1 MAIFASQIYQSLDRE
16 MAEPSRLRLLL
27 AITQLAQSLK
37 PLENSPV
44 TEIPKK
50 TSARSAKLASIPLS
64 VAGRGALGIGRQL
77 IGQSP
82 EYAFADL
89 QEKTAEQ
96 VFKVLGELKGV
107 AMKFGQALSV
117 FEAALPEEIAKPYRE
132 TLTKLQEAAPPLPA
146 RVVHKVL
153 AKELGEDWRDN
164 FADFN
169 DTPAASA
176 SIGQVHR
183 GIWKDGRAVAV
194 KVQYPGAAEALVSDL
209 NQIQRFSKIFG
220 LFMPGLEMKPLLEE
234 LRARIIE
241 EVDYRYEAQAQEACW
256 NAYENDPDI
265 AIPKVVAVS
274 DRVLVSEWLD
284 GTPLSRIIAAGT
296 QEERNNAGIKL
307 ARFHFTAPMRAGL
320 LHADP
325 HPGNFRVLKDGR
337 LGVLDFGA
345 CNRLPNG
352 FPEPFKRL
360 LRNAL
365 EGDAIALYN
374 GFKADGFILPD
385 VDVDPQL
392 VLDYLLPL
400 VEPLRT
406 PYFTYTREWL
416 RDQSARVGDPRN
428 PTAKIGFQLNL
439 PAEYMLIH
447 RVTLGTTGIF
457 CQLRA
462 QGNFRD
468 EALSWFPEIT
478 PTSLQTIS

>member
-1 MAIFASQIYQSLDRE
+1 MQVSE
-16 MAEPSRLRLLL
+16 
-27 AITQLAQSLK
+27 QLPQG
-37 PLENSPV
+37 
-44 TEIPKK
+44 
-50 TSARSAKLASIPLS
+50 TSKRSAKMASIPLS
-64 VAGRGALGIGRQL
+64 LAGRGAIGFGRQL

-82 EYAFADL
+82 DFAFADL

-96 VFKVLGELKGV
+96 IFKVLGELKGG

-132 TLTKLQEAAPPLPA
+132 TLVKLQEAAPPLPA

-153 AKELGEDWRDN
+153 AKELGEHWRDN
-164 FADFN
+164 FAEFN

-176 SIGQVHR
+176 SIGQVHK
-183 GIWKDGRAVAV
+183 GIWKDGREVAV
-194 KVQYPGAAEALVSDL
+194 KIQYPGAKEALISDL
-209 NQIQRFSKIFG
+209 NQIQRFAKIFQ
-220 LFMPGLEMKPLLEE
+220 LLLPGVEMKPLLEE
-234 LRARIIE
+234 LKARIIE
-241 EVDYRYEAQAQEACW
+241 EVDYRYEASAQSACFEA
-256 NAYENDPDI
+256 YKGDSDI
-265 AIPKVVAVS
+265 AIPEVIMAT
-274 DRVLVSEWLD
+274 DRVLVSQWLE
-284 GTPLSRIIAAGT
+284 GTPLSKVIADGT
-296 QEERNNAGIKL
+296 QDERNNAGIRL

-325 HPGNFRVLKDGR
+325 HPGNFRVLNDGR

-374 GFKADGFILPD
+374 GFKEDGFILSD
-385 VDVDPQL
+385 VEVSPEL

-406 PYFTYTREWL
+406 DYFAYSRDWL
-416 RDQSARVGDPRN
+416 RTQSVRVGDPRN

-439 PAEYMLIH
+439 PPEYVLIH

-462 QGNFRD
+462 EGNFRD

-478 PTSLQTIS
+478 PSHLQKS

>member
-1 MAIFASQIYQSLDRE
+1 MAVSE
-16 MAEPSRLRLLL
+16 
-27 AITQLAQSLK
+27 QLPQG
-37 PLENSPV
+37 
-44 TEIPKK
+44 
-50 TSARSAKLASIPLS
+50 TSKRSAKMASIPLS
-64 VAGRGALGIGRQL
+64 LAGRGAIGFGRQL

-82 EYAFADL
+82 DFAFADL

-96 VFKVLGELKGV
+96 IFKVLGELKGG

-117 FEAALPEEIAKPYRE
+117 FEAALPEDIAKPYRE
-132 TLTKLQEAAPPLPA
+132 TLVKLQEAAPPLPA

-153 AKELGEDWRDN
+153 AKELGEHWRDN
-164 FADFN
+164 FAEFN

-176 SIGQVHR
+176 SIGQVHK
-183 GIWKDGRAVAV
+183 GLWKDGRAVAV
-194 KVQYPGAAEALVSDL
+194 KIQYPGAKEALISDL
-209 NQIQRFSKIFG
+209 NQIQRFAKIFQ
-220 LFMPGLEMKPLLEE
+220 LLLPGVEMKPLLEE
-234 LRARIIE
+234 LKARIIE
-241 EVDYRYEAQAQEACW
+241 EVDYRYEASAQSACFEA
-256 NAYENDPDI
+256 YKGDSDI
-265 AIPKVVAVS
+265 AIPEVIMAT
-274 DRVLVSEWLD
+274 DRVLISQWLE
-284 GTPLSRIIAAGT
+284 GTPLSKVITDGT
-296 QEERNNAGIKL
+296 QDERNNAGIRL

-374 GFKADGFILPD
+374 GFKEDGFILSD
-385 VDVDPQL
+385 VEVSPEL

-406 PYFTYTREWL
+406 DYFAYSRDWL
-416 RDQSARVGDPRN
+416 RTQSVRVGDPRN

-439 PAEYMLIH
+439 PPEYVLIH

-462 QGNFRD
+462 EGNFRD

-478 PTSLQTIS
+478 PTHLQKS

>member
-1 MAIFASQIYQSLDRE
+1 V
-16 MAEPSRLRLLL
+16 
-27 AITQLAQSLK
+27 
-37 PLENSPV
+37 PV
-44 TEIPKK
+44 SEELPQG
-50 TSARSAKLASIPLS
+50 TSKRSAKMASIPLS
-64 VAGRGALGIGRQL
+64 LAGRGAIGFGRQL

-82 EYAFADL
+82 DFAFADL

-96 VFKVLGELKGV
+96 IFKVLGELKGG

-117 FEAALPEEIAKPYRE
+117 FEAALPEDIAKPYRE
-132 TLTKLQEAAPPLPA
+132 TLVKLQEAAPPLPA

-153 AKELGEDWRDN
+153 AKELGEHWRDN
-164 FADFN
+164 FAEFN

-176 SIGQVHR
+176 SIGQVHK

-194 KVQYPGAAEALVSDL
+194 KIQYPGAKEALISDL
-209 NQIQRFSKIFG
+209 NQIQRFAKIFQ
-220 LFMPGLEMKPLLEE
+220 LLLPGVEMKPLLEE
-234 LRARIIE
+234 LKARIIE
-241 EVDYRYEAQAQEACW
+241 EVDYRYEASAQSACFEA
-256 NAYENDPDI
+256 YKGDSDI
-265 AIPKVVAVS
+265 AIPEVIMAT
-274 DRVLVSEWLD
+274 DRVLVSQWLE
-284 GTPLSRIIAAGT
+284 GTPLSKVIADGT
-296 QEERNNAGIKL
+296 QQERNNAGIRL

-325 HPGNFRVLKDGR
+325 HPGNFRILKDGR

-360 LRNAL
+360 LKNAL

-374 GFKADGFILPD
+374 GFKEDGFILAD
-385 VDVDPQL
+385 VEVSPEL

-406 PYFTYTREWL
+406 DYFAYSRDWL
-416 RDQSARVGDPRN
+416 RTQSVRVGDPRN

-439 PAEYMLIH
+439 PPEYVLIH

-462 QGNFRD
+462 EGNFRD

-478 PTSLQTIS
+478 PSHLQKS

>member
-1 MAIFASQIYQSLDRE
+1 MRVSE
-16 MAEPSRLRLLL
+16 
-27 AITQLAQSLK
+27 QLPQG
-37 PLENSPV
+37 
-44 TEIPKK
+44 
-50 TSARSAKLASIPLS
+50 TSKRSAKMASIPLS
-64 VAGRGALGIGRQL
+64 LAGRGAIGFGRQL

-82 EYAFADL
+82 DFAFADL

-96 VFKVLGELKGV
+96 IFKVLGELKGG

-117 FEAALPEEIAKPYRE
+117 FEAALPEDIAKPYRE
-132 TLTKLQEAAPPLPA
+132 TLVKLQEAAPPLPA

-153 AKELGEDWRDN
+153 AKELGEHWRDN
-164 FADFN
+164 FAEFN

-176 SIGQVHR
+176 SIGQVHK
-183 GIWKDGRAVAV
+183 GLWKDGRAVAV
-194 KVQYPGAAEALVSDL
+194 KIQYPGAKEALISDL
-209 NQIQRFSKIFG
+209 NQIQRFAKIFQ
-220 LFMPGLEMKPLLEE
+220 LLLPGVEMKPLLEE
-234 LRARIIE
+234 LKARIIE
-241 EVDYRYEAQAQEACW
+241 EVDYRYEASAQSACFEA
-256 NAYENDPDI
+256 YKGDSDI
-265 AIPKVVAVS
+265 AIPEVIMAT
-274 DRVLVSEWLD
+274 DRVLVSQWLE
-284 GTPLSRIIAAGT
+284 GTPLSKVIADGT
-296 QEERNNAGIKL
+296 QDERNNAGIRL

-345 CNRLPNG
+345 CNRLPSG

-360 LRNAL
+360 LKNAL

-374 GFKADGFILPD
+374 GFKEDGFILSD
-385 VDVDPQL
+385 VEVSPEL

-406 PYFTYTREWL
+406 DYFAYSRDWL
-416 RDQSARVGDPRN
+416 RTQSVRVGDPRN

-439 PAEYMLIH
+439 PPEYVLIH

-462 QGNFRD
+462 EGNFRD

-478 PTSLQTIS
+478 PSHLQKS

>member
-1 MAIFASQIYQSLDRE
+1 MQVSEQIPQG
-16 MAEPSRLRLLL
+16 
-27 AITQLAQSLK
+27 
-37 PLENSPV
+37 
-44 TEIPKK
+44 
-50 TSARSAKLASIPLS
+50 TSKRSAKMASIPLS
-64 VAGRGALGIGRQL
+64 LAGRGAIGFGRQL

-82 EYAFADL
+82 NFAFADL

-96 VFKVLGELKGV
+96 IFKVLGELKGG

-132 TLTKLQEAAPPLPA
+132 TLVKLQEAAPPLPA

-153 AKELGEDWRDN
+153 AKELGEHWRDN
-164 FADFN
+164 FAEFN

-176 SIGQVHR
+176 SIGQVHK
-183 GIWKDGRAVAV
+183 GIWKDGREVAV
-194 KVQYPGAAEALVSDL
+194 KIQYPGAKEALISDL
-209 NQIQRFSKIFG
+209 NQIQRFAKIFQ
-220 LFMPGLEMKPLLEE
+220 LLLPGVEMKPLLEE
-234 LRARIIE
+234 LKARIIE
-241 EVDYRYEAQAQEACW
+241 EVDYRYEASAQSACFEA
-256 NAYENDPDI
+256 YKGDSDI
-265 AIPKVVAVS
+265 AIPEVIMAT
-274 DRVLVSEWLD
+274 DRVLVSQWLE
-284 GTPLSRIIAAGT
+284 GTPLSKVIADGT
-296 QEERNNAGIKL
+296 QDERNNAGIRL

-374 GFKADGFILPD
+374 GFKEDGFILSD
-385 VDVDPQL
+385 VEVSPEL

-406 PYFTYTREWL
+406 DYFAYSRDWL
-416 RDQSARVGDPRN
+416 RTQSVRVGDPRN

-439 PAEYMLIH
+439 PPEYVLIH

-462 QGNFRD
+462 EGNFRD

-478 PTSLQTIS
+478 PSHLQKS

>member
-1 MAIFASQIYQSLDRE
+1 MSVEANDQGS
-16 MAEPSRLRLLL
+16 
-27 AITQLAQSLK
+27 
-37 PLENSPV
+37 
-44 TEIPKK
+44 EIPQS
-50 TSARSAKLASIPLS
+50 TVVRTARMVSIPIGL
-64 VAGRGALGIGRQL
+64 AGRGALGIGRQL
-77 IGQSP
+77 VGQSSNVV
-82 EYAFADL
+82 FAEI

-96 VFKVLGELKGV
+96 LFKVLGELKGG

-132 TLTKLQEAAPPLPA
+132 TLVKLQEAAPPLPA

-153 AKELGEDWRDN
+153 AKELGEHWRDN
-164 FADFN
+164 FAEFN
-169 DTPAASA
+169 DIPAASA
-176 SIGQVHR
+176 SIGQVHK

-194 KVQYPGAAEALVSDL
+194 KIQYPGAKEALISDL
-209 NQIQRFSKIFG
+209 NQIQRFAKIFQ
-220 LFMPGLEMKPLLEE
+220 LLLPGVEMKPLLEE
-234 LRARIIE
+234 LKTRIIE
-241 EVDYRYEAQAQEACW
+241 EVDYRYEASAQSACFEA
-256 NAYENDPDI
+256 YKDDSDI
-265 AIPKVVAVS
+265 AIPEVIMAT
-274 DRVLVSEWLD
+274 DRVLVSQWLE
-284 GTPLSRIIAAGT
+284 GTPLSKVITDGT
-296 QEERNNAGIKL
+296 QQERNNAGIRL

-374 GFKADGFILPD
+374 GFKEDGFILSD
-385 VDVDPQL
+385 VEVDPKL

-406 PYFTYTREWL
+406 DYFAYSRDWL
-416 RDQSARVGDPRN
+416 RTQSLRVGDPRN

-439 PAEYMLIH
+439 PAEYVLIH

-462 QGNFRD
+462 EGNFRD

-478 PTSLQTIS
+478 PSHLQRS

>member
-1 MAIFASQIYQSLDRE
+1 VS
-16 MAEPSRLRLLL
+16 
-27 AITQLAQSLK
+27 K
-37 PLENSPV
+37 
-44 TEIPKK
+44 EIPRK
-50 TSARSAKLASIPLS
+50 TSTRSAKLASIPLA
-64 VAGRGALGIGRQL
+64 VAGRGAIGFGKQL

-82 EYAFADL
+82 QFAFAEL

-96 VFKVLGELKGV
+96 VFKVLGELKGG

-132 TLTKLQEAAPPLPA
+132 TLVKLQEAAPPLPA

-153 AKELGEDWRDN
+153 AKELGDDWRDN
-164 FADFN
+164 FSDF
-169 DTPAASA
+169 DDKPAASA
-176 SIGQVHR
+176 SIGQVHKAR
-183 GIWKDGRAVAV
+183 WKDGRAVAV
-194 KVQYPGAAEALVSDL
+194 KIQYPGAAEALISDL
-209 NQIQRFSKIFG
+209 NQIERFSKIFQ

-234 LRARIIE
+234 MKARIIE
-241 EVDYRYEAQAQEACW
+241 EVDYRFEAEAQEACW
-256 NAYENDPDI
+256 NAYLNDPDI
-265 AIPKVVAVS
+265 AIPKVVSAT
-274 DRVLVSEWLD
+274 DRVIISEWLE
-284 GTPLSRIIAAGT
+284 GKPLSKVIAGGS
-296 QEERNNAGIKL
+296 QDERNNAGIKL

-325 HPGNFRVLKDGR
+325 HPGNFRVLADGR

-365 EGDAIALYN
+365 EGDALALYH
-374 GFKADGFILPD
+374 GFKEDGFILPE

-406 PYFTYTREWL
+406 PHFEYTREWL
-416 RDQSARVGDPRN
+416 REQSVRVGDPRN

-439 PAEYMLIH
+439 PAEYVLIH

-478 PTSLQTIS
+478 PTHLQNA

>member
-1 MAIFASQIYQSLDRE
+1 M
-16 MAEPSRLRLLL
+16 
-27 AITQLAQSLK
+27 
-37 PLENSPV
+37 PV
-44 TEIPKK
+44 SEELPQG
-50 TSARSAKLASIPLS
+50 TSKRSAKMASIPLS
-64 VAGRGALGIGRQL
+64 LAGRGAIGFGRQL

-82 EYAFADL
+82 DFAFADL

-96 VFKVLGELKGV
+96 IFKVLGELKGG

-117 FEAALPEEIAKPYRE
+117 FEAALPEDIAKPYRE
-132 TLTKLQEAAPPLPA
+132 TLVKLQEAAPPLPA

-153 AKELGEDWRDN
+153 AKELGEHWRDN
-164 FADFN
+164 FAEFN

-176 SIGQVHR
+176 SIGQVHK

-194 KVQYPGAAEALVSDL
+194 KIQYPGAKEALISDL
-209 NQIQRFSKIFG
+209 NQIQRFAKIFQ
-220 LFMPGLEMKPLLEE
+220 LLLPGVEMKPLLEE
-234 LRARIIE
+234 LKARIIE
-241 EVDYRYEAQAQEACW
+241 EVDYRYEASAQSACFEA
-256 NAYENDPDI
+256 YKGDSDI
-265 AIPKVVAVS
+265 AIPEVIMAT
-274 DRVLVSEWLD
+274 DRVLVSQWLE
-284 GTPLSRIIAAGT
+284 GTPLSKVISDGT
-296 QEERNNAGIKL
+296 QEERNNAGIRL

-360 LRNAL
+360 LKNAL

-374 GFKADGFILPD
+374 GFKEDGFILAD
-385 VDVDPQL
+385 VEVSPEL

-406 PYFTYTREWL
+406 DYFAYSRDWL
-416 RDQSARVGDPRN
+416 RTQSVRVGDPRN

-439 PAEYMLIH
+439 PPEYVLIH

-462 QGNFRD
+462 EGNFRD

-478 PTSLQTIS
+478 PSHLQKS

>member
-1 MAIFASQIYQSLDRE
+1 

-89 QEKTAEQ
+89 QEKAAEQ
-96 VFKVLGELKGV
+96 VFKVLGELKGG

-183 GIWKDGRAVAV
+183 GVWKDGRAVAV

-284 GTPLSRIIAAGT
+284 GTPLSRIIATGT

-478 PTSLQTIS
+478 PSSLQTIS

>member
-1 MAIFASQIYQSLDRE
+1 MQVSE
-16 MAEPSRLRLLL
+16 
-27 AITQLAQSLK
+27 QLPQG
-37 PLENSPV
+37 
-44 TEIPKK
+44 
-50 TSARSAKLASIPLS
+50 TSKRSAKMASIPLS
-64 VAGRGALGIGRQL
+64 LAGRGAIGFGRQL

-82 EYAFADL
+82 DFAFADL

-96 VFKVLGELKGV
+96 IFKVLGELKGG

-132 TLTKLQEAAPPLPA
+132 TLVKLQEAAPPLPA

-153 AKELGEDWRDN
+153 AKELGEHWRDN
-164 FADFN
+164 FAEFN

-176 SIGQVHR
+176 SIGQVHK
-183 GIWKDGRAVAV
+183 GIWKDGREVAV
-194 KVQYPGAAEALVSDL
+194 KIQYPGAKEALISDL
-209 NQIQRFSKIFG
+209 NQIQRFAKIFQ
-220 LFMPGLEMKPLLEE
+220 LLLPGVEMKPLLEE
-234 LRARIIE
+234 LKARIIE
-241 EVDYRYEAQAQEACW
+241 EVDYRYEASAQSACFEA
-256 NAYENDPDI
+256 YKGDSDI
-265 AIPKVVAVS
+265 AIPEVIMAT
-274 DRVLVSEWLD
+274 DRVLVSQWLE
-284 GTPLSRIIAAGT
+284 GTPLSKVITDGT
-296 QEERNNAGIKL
+296 QDERNNAGIRL

-374 GFKADGFILPD
+374 GFKEDGFILSD
-385 VDVDPQL
+385 VEVSPEL

-406 PYFTYTREWL
+406 DYFAYSRDWL
-416 RDQSARVGDPRN
+416 RTQSVRVGDPRN

-439 PAEYMLIH
+439 PPEYVLIH

-462 QGNFRD
+462 EGNFRD

-478 PTSLQTIS
+478 PSHLQKS

>member
-1 MAIFASQIYQSLDRE
+1 
-16 MAEPSRLRLLL
+16 MAE
-27 AITQLAQSLK
+27 
-37 PLENSPV
+37 
-44 TEIPKK
+44 IPQK

-82 EYAFADL
+82 QFAFADL

-96 VFKVLGELKGV
+96 VFKVLGELKGG

-132 TLTKLQEAAPPLPA
+132 TLTKLQESAPPLPA

-164 FADFN
+164 FASFD

-183 GIWKDGRAVAV
+183 GVWKDGRAVAV
-194 KVQYPGAAEALVSDL
+194 KVQYPGAAEALISDL

-241 EVDYRYEAQAQEACW
+241 EVDYRYEAKAQEACW
-256 NAYENDPDI
+256 FAYENDPDI

-284 GTPLSRIIAAGT
+284 GIPLARVIAEGT
-296 QEERNNAGIKL
+296 QAERNNAGIKL

-337 LGVLDFGA
+337 VGVLDFGA

-365 EGDAIALYN
+365 EGDAVALYE

-406 PYFTYTREWL
+406 PYFEYTREWL
-416 RDQSARVGDPRN
+416 REQSARVGDPRN

-478 PTSLQTIS
+478 PTSLQNA

>member
-1 MAIFASQIYQSLDRE
+1 MAVSE
-16 MAEPSRLRLLL
+16 
-27 AITQLAQSLK
+27 QLPQG
-37 PLENSPV
+37 
-44 TEIPKK
+44 
-50 TSARSAKLASIPLS
+50 TSKRSAKMASIPLS
-64 VAGRGALGIGRQL
+64 LAGRGAIGLGRQL

-82 EYAFADL
+82 EFAFADL

-96 VFKVLGELKGV
+96 IFKVLGELKGG

-132 TLTKLQEAAPPLPA
+132 TLVKLQEAAPPLPA

-153 AKELGEDWRDN
+153 AKELGEHWRDN
-164 FADFN
+164 FAEFN

-176 SIGQVHR
+176 SIGQVHK

-194 KVQYPGAAEALVSDL
+194 KIQYPGAKEALISDL
-209 NQIQRFSKIFG
+209 NQIQRFAKIFQ
-220 LFMPGLEMKPLLEE
+220 LLLPGVEMKPLLEE
-234 LRARIIE
+234 LKTRIIE
-241 EVDYRYEAQAQEACW
+241 EVDYRYEASAQSACFEA
-256 NAYENDPDI
+256 YKDDSDI
-265 AIPKVVAVS
+265 AIPEVIMAT
-274 DRVLVSEWLD
+274 DRVLVSQWLE
-284 GTPLSRIIAAGT
+284 GTPLSKVIADGT
-296 QEERNNAGIKL
+296 QQERNNAGIRL

-374 GFKADGFILPD
+374 GFKEDGFILSD
-385 VDVDPQL
+385 VEVDPKL

-406 PYFTYTREWL
+406 DYFAYSRDWL
-416 RDQSARVGDPRN
+416 RTQSLRVGDPRN

-439 PAEYMLIH
+439 PAEYVLIH

-462 QGNFRD
+462 EGNFRD

-478 PTSLQTIS
+478 PSHLQRS

>member
-1 MAIFASQIYQSLDRE
+1 MPVSE
-16 MAEPSRLRLLL
+16 
-27 AITQLAQSLK
+27 QLPQG
-37 PLENSPV
+37 
-44 TEIPKK
+44 
-50 TSARSAKLASIPLS
+50 TSKRSAKMASIPLS
-64 VAGRGALGIGRQL
+64 LAGRGAIGFGRQL

-82 EYAFADL
+82 DFAFADL

-96 VFKVLGELKGV
+96 IFKVLGELKGG

-117 FEAALPEEIAKPYRE
+117 FEAALPEDIAKPYRE
-132 TLTKLQEAAPPLPA
+132 TLVKLQEAAPPLPA

-153 AKELGEDWRDN
+153 AKELGEHWRDN
-164 FADFN
+164 FAEFN

-176 SIGQVHR
+176 SIGQVHK

-194 KVQYPGAAEALVSDL
+194 KIQYPGAKEALISDL
-209 NQIQRFSKIFG
+209 NQIQRFAKIFQ
-220 LFMPGLEMKPLLEE
+220 LLLPGVEMKPLLEE
-234 LRARIIE
+234 LKARIIE
-241 EVDYRYEAQAQEACW
+241 EVDYRYEASAQSACFEA
-256 NAYENDPDI
+256 YKGDSDI
-265 AIPKVVAVS
+265 AIPEVIMAT
-274 DRVLVSEWLD
+274 DRVLVSQWLE
-284 GTPLSRIIAAGT
+284 GTPLSKVITDGT
-296 QEERNNAGIKL
+296 QEERNNAGIRL

-360 LRNAL
+360 LKNAL

-374 GFKADGFILPD
+374 GFKEDGFILAD
-385 VDVDPQL
+385 VEVSPEL

-400 VEPLRT
+400 VEPLRSD
-406 PYFTYTREWL
+406 YFAYSRDWL
-416 RDQSARVGDPRN
+416 RTQSVRVGDPRN

-439 PAEYMLIH
+439 PPEYVLIH

-462 QGNFRD
+462 EGNFRD

-478 PTSLQTIS
+478 PSHLQKS

>member
-1 MAIFASQIYQSLDRE
+1 MAVSE
-16 MAEPSRLRLLL
+16 
-27 AITQLAQSLK
+27 QLPQG
-37 PLENSPV
+37 
-44 TEIPKK
+44 
-50 TSARSAKLASIPLS
+50 TSKRSAKMASIPLS
-64 VAGRGALGIGRQL
+64 LAGRGAIGFGRQL

-82 EYAFADL
+82 DFAFADL

-96 VFKVLGELKGV
+96 IFKVLGELKGG

-117 FEAALPEEIAKPYRE
+117 FEAALPEDIAKPYRE
-132 TLTKLQEAAPPLPA
+132 TLVKLQEAAPPLPA

-153 AKELGEDWRDN
+153 AKELGEHWRDN
-164 FADFN
+164 FAEFN

-176 SIGQVHR
+176 SIGQVHK
-183 GIWKDGRAVAV
+183 GLWKDGRAVAV
-194 KVQYPGAAEALVSDL
+194 KIQYPGAKEALISDL
-209 NQIQRFSKIFG
+209 NQIQRFAKIFQ
-220 LFMPGLEMKPLLEE
+220 LLLPGVEMKPLLEE
-234 LRARIIE
+234 LKARIIE
-241 EVDYRYEAQAQEACW
+241 EVDYRYEASAQSACFEA
-256 NAYENDPDI
+256 YKGDSDI
-265 AIPKVVAVS
+265 AIPEVIMAT
-274 DRVLVSEWLD
+274 DRVLVSQWLE
-284 GTPLSRIIAAGT
+284 GTPLSKVITDGT
-296 QEERNNAGIKL
+296 QEERNNAGIRL

-374 GFKADGFILPD
+374 GFKEDGFILAD
-385 VDVDPQL
+385 VEVSPEL

-406 PYFTYTREWL
+406 DYFAYSRDWL
-416 RDQSARVGDPRN
+416 RTQSVRVGDPRN

-439 PAEYMLIH
+439 PPEYVLIH

-462 QGNFRD
+462 EGNFRD

-478 PTSLQTIS
+478 PSHLQKS

>member
-1 MAIFASQIYQSLDRE
+1 MRVSE
-16 MAEPSRLRLLL
+16 
-27 AITQLAQSLK
+27 QLPQG
-37 PLENSPV
+37 
-44 TEIPKK
+44 
-50 TSARSAKLASIPLS
+50 TSKRSAKMASIPLS
-64 VAGRGALGIGRQL
+64 LAGRGAIGFGRQL

-82 EYAFADL
+82 DFAFADL

-96 VFKVLGELKGV
+96 IFKVLGELKGG

-117 FEAALPEEIAKPYRE
+117 FEAALPEDIAKPYRE
-132 TLTKLQEAAPPLPA
+132 TLVKLQEAAPPLPA

-153 AKELGEDWRDN
+153 AKELGEHWRDN
-164 FADFN
+164 FAEFN

-176 SIGQVHR
+176 SIGQVHK
-183 GIWKDGRAVAV
+183 GLWKDGRAVAV
-194 KVQYPGAAEALVSDL
+194 KIQYPGAKEALISDL
-209 NQIQRFSKIFG
+209 NQIQRFAKIFQ
-220 LFMPGLEMKPLLEE
+220 LLLPGVEMKPLLEE
-234 LRARIIE
+234 LKARIIE
-241 EVDYRYEAQAQEACW
+241 EVDYRYEASAQSACFEA
-256 NAYENDPDI
+256 YKGDSDI
-265 AIPKVVAVS
+265 AIPEVIMAT
-274 DRVLVSEWLD
+274 DRVLVSQWLE
-284 GTPLSRIIAAGT
+284 GTPLSKVITDGT
-296 QEERNNAGIKL
+296 QDERNSAGIRL

-374 GFKADGFILPD
+374 GFKEDGFILSD
-385 VDVDPQL
+385 VEVSPEL

-406 PYFTYTREWL
+406 DYFAYSRDWL
-416 RDQSARVGDPRN
+416 RTQSVRVGDPRN

-439 PAEYMLIH
+439 PPEYVLIH

-462 QGNFRD
+462 EGNFRD

-478 PTSLQTIS
+478 PSHLQKS

>member
-1 MAIFASQIYQSLDRE
+1 M
-16 MAEPSRLRLLL
+16 
-27 AITQLAQSLK
+27 
-37 PLENSPV
+37 PV
-44 TEIPKK
+44 SEELPQG
-50 TSARSAKLASIPLS
+50 TSKRSAKMASIPLS
-64 VAGRGALGIGRQL
+64 LAGRGAIGFGRQL

-82 EYAFADL
+82 DFAFADL

-96 VFKVLGELKGV
+96 IFKVLGELKGG

-117 FEAALPEEIAKPYRE
+117 FEAALPEDIAKPYRE
-132 TLTKLQEAAPPLPA
+132 TLVKLQEAAPPLPA

-153 AKELGEDWRDN
+153 AKELGEHWRDN
-164 FADFN
+164 FAEFN

-176 SIGQVHR
+176 SIGQVHK

-194 KVQYPGAAEALVSDL
+194 KIQYPGAKEALISDL
-209 NQIQRFSKIFG
+209 NQIQRFAKIFQ
-220 LFMPGLEMKPLLEE
+220 LLLPGVEMKPLLEE
-234 LRARIIE
+234 LKARIIE
-241 EVDYRYEAQAQEACW
+241 EVDYRYEASAQSACFEA
-256 NAYENDPDI
+256 YKGDSDI
-265 AIPKVVAVS
+265 AIPEVIMAT
-274 DRVLVSEWLD
+274 DRVLVSQWLE
-284 GTPLSRIIAAGT
+284 GTPLSKVIVDGT
-296 QEERNNAGIKL
+296 QEERNNAGIRL

-374 GFKADGFILPD
+374 GFKEDGFILAD
-385 VDVDPQL
+385 VEVSPEL

-406 PYFTYTREWL
+406 DYFAYSRDWL
-416 RDQSARVGDPRN
+416 RTQSVRVGDPRN

-439 PAEYMLIH
+439 PPEYVLIH

-462 QGNFRD
+462 EGNFRD

-478 PTSLQTIS
+478 PSHLQKS

>member
-1 MAIFASQIYQSLDRE
+1 MRVSEQRPQG
-16 MAEPSRLRLLL
+16 
-27 AITQLAQSLK
+27 
-37 PLENSPV
+37 
-44 TEIPKK
+44 
-50 TSARSAKLASIPLS
+50 TSKRSAKMASIPLS
-64 VAGRGALGIGRQL
+64 LAGRGAIGFGRQL

-82 EYAFADL
+82 DFAFADL

-96 VFKVLGELKGV
+96 IFKVLGELKGG

-132 TLTKLQEAAPPLPA
+132 TLVKLQEAAPPLPA

-153 AKELGEDWRDN
+153 AKELGEHWRDN
-164 FADFN
+164 FAEFN

-176 SIGQVHR
+176 SIGQVHK
-183 GIWKDGRAVAV
+183 GIWKDGREVAV
-194 KVQYPGAAEALVSDL
+194 KIQYPGAKEALISDL
-209 NQIQRFSKIFG
+209 NQIQRFAKIFQ
-220 LFMPGLEMKPLLEE
+220 LLLPGVEMKPLLEE
-234 LRARIIE
+234 LKARIIE
-241 EVDYRYEAQAQEACW
+241 EVDYRYEASAQSACFEA
-256 NAYENDPDI
+256 YKGDSDI
-265 AIPKVVAVS
+265 AIPEVIMAT
-274 DRVLVSEWLD
+274 DRVLVSQWLE
-284 GTPLSRIIAAGT
+284 GTPLSKVIADGT
-296 QEERNNAGIKL
+296 QDERNNAGIRL

-374 GFKADGFILPD
+374 GFKEDGFILSD
-385 VDVDPQL
+385 VEVSPEL

-406 PYFTYTREWL
+406 DYFAYSRDWL
-416 RDQSARVGDPRN
+416 RTQSVRVGDPRN

-439 PAEYMLIH
+439 PPEYVLIH

-462 QGNFRD
+462 EGNFRD

-478 PTSLQTIS
+478 PSHLQKS

>member
-1 MAIFASQIYQSLDRE
+1 MPVSE
-16 MAEPSRLRLLL
+16 
-27 AITQLAQSLK
+27 QLPQG
-37 PLENSPV
+37 
-44 TEIPKK
+44 
-50 TSARSAKLASIPLS
+50 TSKRSAKMASIPLS
-64 VAGRGALGIGRQL
+64 LAGRGAIGFGRQL

-82 EYAFADL
+82 DFAFADL

-96 VFKVLGELKGV
+96 IFKVLGELKGG

-132 TLTKLQEAAPPLPA
+132 TLVKLQEAAPPLPA

-153 AKELGEDWRDN
+153 AKELGEHWRDN
-164 FADFN
+164 FAEFN

-176 SIGQVHR
+176 SIGQVHK
-183 GIWKDGRAVAV
+183 GLWKDGRAVAV
-194 KVQYPGAAEALVSDL
+194 KIQYPGAKEALISDL
-209 NQIQRFSKIFG
+209 NQIQRFAKIFQ
-220 LFMPGLEMKPLLEE
+220 LLLPGVEMKPLLEE
-234 LRARIIE
+234 LKARIIE
-241 EVDYRYEAQAQEACW
+241 EVDYRYEASAQSACFEA
-256 NAYENDPDI
+256 YKGDSDI
-265 AIPKVVAVS
+265 AIPEVIMAT
-274 DRVLVSEWLD
+274 DRVLVSQWLE
-284 GTPLSRIIAAGT
+284 GTPLSKVITDGT
-296 QEERNNAGIKL
+296 QEERNNAGIRL

-365 EGDAIALYN
+365 EDDAIALYN
-374 GFKADGFILPD
+374 GFKEDGFILSD
-385 VDVDPQL
+385 VEVSPEL

-406 PYFTYTREWL
+406 DYFAYSRDWL
-416 RDQSARVGDPRN
+416 RTQSVRVGDPRN

-439 PAEYMLIH
+439 PPEYVLIH

-462 QGNFRD
+462 EGNFRD

-478 PTSLQTIS
+478 PSHLQKS

>member
-1 MAIFASQIYQSLDRE
+1 M
-16 MAEPSRLRLLL
+16 
-27 AITQLAQSLK
+27 
-37 PLENSPV
+37 PV
-44 TEIPKK
+44 SEELPQG
-50 TSARSAKLASIPLS
+50 TSKRSAKMASIPLS
-64 VAGRGALGIGRQL
+64 LAGRGAIGFGRQL

-82 EYAFADL
+82 DFAFADL

-96 VFKVLGELKGV
+96 IFKVLGELKGG

-117 FEAALPEEIAKPYRE
+117 FEAALPEDIAKPYRE
-132 TLTKLQEAAPPLPA
+132 TLVKLQEAAPPLPA

-153 AKELGEDWRDN
+153 AKELGEHWRDN
-164 FADFN
+164 FAEFN

-176 SIGQVHR
+176 SIGQVHK

-194 KVQYPGAAEALVSDL
+194 KIQYPGAKEALISDL
-209 NQIQRFSKIFG
+209 NQIQRFAKIFQ
-220 LFMPGLEMKPLLEE
+220 LLLPGVEMKPLLEE
-234 LRARIIE
+234 LKARIIE
-241 EVDYRYEAQAQEACW
+241 EVDYRYEASAQSACFEA
-256 NAYENDPDI
+256 YKGDSDI
-265 AIPKVVAVS
+265 AIPEVIMAT
-274 DRVLVSEWLD
+274 DRVLVSQWLE
-284 GTPLSRIIAAGT
+284 GTPLSKVITDGT
-296 QEERNNAGIKL
+296 QEERNNAGIRL

-374 GFKADGFILPD
+374 GFKEDGFILSD
-385 VDVDPQL
+385 VEVSPEL

-406 PYFTYTREWL
+406 DYFAYSRDWL
-416 RDQSARVGDPRN
+416 RTQSVRVGDPRN

-439 PAEYMLIH
+439 PPEYVLIH

-462 QGNFRD
+462 EGNFRD

-478 PTSLQTIS
+478 PSHLQKS

>member
-1 MAIFASQIYQSLDRE
+1 M
-16 MAEPSRLRLLL
+16 
-27 AITQLAQSLK
+27 
-37 PLENSPV
+37 PV
-44 TEIPKK
+44 SEELPQG
-50 TSARSAKLASIPLS
+50 TSKRSAKMASIPLS
-64 VAGRGALGIGRQL
+64 LAGRGAIGFGRQL

-82 EYAFADL
+82 DFAFADL

-96 VFKVLGELKGV
+96 IFKVLGELKGG

-117 FEAALPEEIAKPYRE
+117 FEAALPEDIAKPYRE
-132 TLTKLQEAAPPLPA
+132 TLVKLQEAAPPLPA

-153 AKELGEDWRDN
+153 AKELGEHWRDN
-164 FADFN
+164 FAEFN

-176 SIGQVHR
+176 SIGQVHK

-194 KVQYPGAAEALVSDL
+194 KIQYPGAKEALISDL
-209 NQIQRFSKIFG
+209 NQIQRFAKIFQ
-220 LFMPGLEMKPLLEE
+220 LLLPGVEMKPLLEE
-234 LRARIIE
+234 LKARIIE
-241 EVDYRYEAQAQEACW
+241 EVDYRYEASAQSACFD
-256 NAYENDPDI
+256 AYKGDSDI
-265 AIPKVVAVS
+265 AIPEVIMAT
-274 DRVLVSEWLD
+274 DRVLVSQWLE
-284 GTPLSRIIAAGT
+284 GTPLSKVITDGT
-296 QEERNNAGIKL
+296 QEERNSAGIRL

-360 LRNAL
+360 LKNAL

-374 GFKADGFILPD
+374 GFKEDGFILAD
-385 VDVDPQL
+385 VEVSPEL

-406 PYFTYTREWL
+406 DYFAYSRDWL
-416 RDQSARVGDPRN
+416 RTQSVRVGDPRN

-439 PAEYMLIH
+439 PPEYVLIH

-462 QGNFRD
+462 EGNFRD

-478 PTSLQTIS
+478 PRHLQKS

>member
-1 MAIFASQIYQSLDRE
+1 VQVSE
-16 MAEPSRLRLLL
+16 
-27 AITQLAQSLK
+27 QLPQG
-37 PLENSPV
+37 
-44 TEIPKK
+44 
-50 TSARSAKLASIPLS
+50 TSKRSAKMASIPLS
-64 VAGRGALGIGRQL
+64 LAGRGAIGFGRQL

-82 EYAFADL
+82 DFAFADL

-96 VFKVLGELKGV
+96 IFKVLGELKGG

-132 TLTKLQEAAPPLPA
+132 TLVKLQEAAPPLPA

-153 AKELGEDWRDN
+153 AKELGEHWRDN
-164 FADFN
+164 FAEFN

-176 SIGQVHR
+176 SIGQVHK
-183 GIWKDGRAVAV
+183 GIWKDGREVAV
-194 KVQYPGAAEALVSDL
+194 KIQYPGAKEALISDL
-209 NQIQRFSKIFG
+209 NQIQRFAKIFQ
-220 LFMPGLEMKPLLEE
+220 LLLPGVEMKPLLEE
-234 LRARIIE
+234 LKARIIE
-241 EVDYRYEAQAQEACW
+241 EVDYRYEASAQSACFEA
-256 NAYENDPDI
+256 YKGDSDI
-265 AIPKVVAVS
+265 AIPEVIMAT
-274 DRVLVSEWLD
+274 DRVLVSQWLE
-284 GTPLSRIIAAGT
+284 GTPLSKVIADGT
-296 QEERNNAGIKL
+296 QEERNNAGIRL

-374 GFKADGFILPD
+374 GFKEDGFILSD
-385 VDVDPQL
+385 VEVSPEL

-406 PYFTYTREWL
+406 DYFAYSRDWL
-416 RDQSARVGDPRN
+416 RTQSVRVGDPRN

-439 PAEYMLIH
+439 PPEYVLIH

-462 QGNFRD
+462 EGNFRD

-478 PTSLQTIS
+478 PSHLQKS

>member
-1 MAIFASQIYQSLDRE
+1 M
-16 MAEPSRLRLLL
+16 
-27 AITQLAQSLK
+27 
-37 PLENSPV
+37 PV
-44 TEIPKK
+44 SEELPQG
-50 TSARSAKLASIPLS
+50 TSKRSAKMASIPLS
-64 VAGRGALGIGRQL
+64 LAGRGAIGFGRQL

-82 EYAFADL
+82 DFAFADL

-96 VFKVLGELKGV
+96 IFKVLGELKGG

-117 FEAALPEEIAKPYRE
+117 FEAALPEDIAKPYRE
-132 TLTKLQEAAPPLPA
+132 TLVKLQEAAPPLPA

-153 AKELGEDWRDN
+153 AKELGEHWRDN
-164 FADFN
+164 FAEFN

-176 SIGQVHR
+176 SIGQVHK

-194 KVQYPGAAEALVSDL
+194 KIQYPGAKEALISDL
-209 NQIQRFSKIFG
+209 NQIQRFAKIFQ
-220 LFMPGLEMKPLLEE
+220 LLLPGVEMKPLLEE
-234 LRARIIE
+234 LKARIIE
-241 EVDYRYEAQAQEACW
+241 EVDYRYEASAQSACFEA
-256 NAYENDPDI
+256 YKGDGDI
-265 AIPKVVAVS
+265 AIPEVIMAT
-274 DRVLVSEWLD
+274 DRVLVSQWLE
-284 GTPLSRIIAAGT
+284 GTPLSKVIADGT
-296 QEERNNAGIKL
+296 QQERNNAGIRL

-325 HPGNFRVLKDGR
+325 HPGNFRILKDGR

-374 GFKADGFILPD
+374 GFKEDGFILAD
-385 VDVDPQL
+385 VEVSPEL

-406 PYFTYTREWL
+406 DYFAYSRDWL
-416 RDQSARVGDPRN
+416 RTQSVRVGDPRN

-439 PAEYMLIH
+439 PPEYVLIH

-462 QGNFRD
+462 EGNFRD

-478 PTSLQTIS
+478 PSHLQKS

>member
-1 MAIFASQIYQSLDRE
+1 MQVSE
-16 MAEPSRLRLLL
+16 
-27 AITQLAQSLK
+27 QLPQG
-37 PLENSPV
+37 
-44 TEIPKK
+44 
-50 TSARSAKLASIPLS
+50 TSKRSAKMASIPLS
-64 VAGRGALGIGRQL
+64 LAGRGAIGFGRQL

-82 EYAFADL
+82 DFAFADL

-96 VFKVLGELKGV
+96 IFKVLGELKGG

-132 TLTKLQEAAPPLPA
+132 TLVKLQEAAPPLPA

-153 AKELGEDWRDN
+153 AKELGEHWRDN
-164 FADFN
+164 FAEFN

-176 SIGQVHR
+176 SIGQVHK
-183 GIWKDGRAVAV
+183 GIWKDGREVAV
-194 KVQYPGAAEALVSDL
+194 KIQYPGAKEALISDL
-209 NQIQRFSKIFG
+209 NQIQRFAKIFQ
-220 LFMPGLEMKPLLEE
+220 LLLPGVEMKPLLEE
-234 LRARIIE
+234 LKARIIE
-241 EVDYRYEAQAQEACW
+241 EVDYRYEASAQSACFEA
-256 NAYENDPDI
+256 YKGDSDI
-265 AIPKVVAVS
+265 AIPEVIMAT
-274 DRVLVSEWLD
+274 DRVLVSQWLE
-284 GTPLSRIIAAGT
+284 GTPLSKVIADGT
-296 QEERNNAGIKL
+296 QDERNNAGIRL

-360 LRNAL
+360 LKNAL

-374 GFKADGFILPD
+374 GFKEDGFILSD
-385 VDVDPQL
+385 VEVSPEL

-406 PYFTYTREWL
+406 DYFAYSRDWL
-416 RDQSARVGDPRN
+416 RTQSVRVGDPRN

-439 PAEYMLIH
+439 PPEYVLIH

-462 QGNFRD
+462 EGNFRD

-478 PTSLQTIS
+478 PSHLQKS

>member
-1 MAIFASQIYQSLDRE
+1 M
-16 MAEPSRLRLLL
+16 
-27 AITQLAQSLK
+27 
-37 PLENSPV
+37 PV
-44 TEIPKK
+44 SEELPQG
-50 TSARSAKLASIPLS
+50 TSKRSAKMASIPLS
-64 VAGRGALGIGRQL
+64 LAGRGAIGFGRQL

-82 EYAFADL
+82 DFAFADL

-96 VFKVLGELKGV
+96 IFKVLGELKGG

-117 FEAALPEEIAKPYRE
+117 FEAALPEDIAKPYRE
-132 TLTKLQEAAPPLPA
+132 TLVKLQEAAPPLPA

-153 AKELGEDWRDN
+153 AKELGEHWRDN
-164 FADFN
+164 FAEFN

-176 SIGQVHR
+176 SIGQVHK

-194 KVQYPGAAEALVSDL
+194 KIQYPGAKEALISDL
-209 NQIQRFSKIFG
+209 NQIQRFAKIFQ
-220 LFMPGLEMKPLLEE
+220 LLLPGVEMKPLLEE
-234 LRARIIE
+234 LKARIIE
-241 EVDYRYEAQAQEACW
+241 EVDYRYEASAQSACFEA
-256 NAYENDPDI
+256 YKGDSDI
-265 AIPKVVAVS
+265 AIPEVIMAT
-274 DRVLVSEWLD
+274 DRVLVSQWLE
-284 GTPLSRIIAAGT
+284 GTPLSKVITDGT
-296 QEERNNAGIKL
+296 QEERNSAGIRL

-374 GFKADGFILPD
+374 GFKEDGFILAD
-385 VDVDPQL
+385 VEVSPEL

-406 PYFTYTREWL
+406 EYFAYSRDWL
-416 RDQSARVGDPRN
+416 RTQSVRVGDPRN

-439 PAEYMLIH
+439 PPEYVLIH

-462 QGNFRD
+462 EGNFRD

-478 PTSLQTIS
+478 PSHLQRS